1 MFICTIA
8 PLLPVSI
15 VETPSIMT
23 VVDWTIEP
31 SRWACTPFMTTP
43 GASCAS
49 CRKLRFCIGRFWTV
63 SVGIVK
69 DRSPLAV
76 WICGAS
82 LLTVTVSAVPPTS
95 IVRTPTATRG
105 PGLTAMPDCLRVLND
120 VSSTSMV

>member
-43 GASCAS
+43 GASCAELQEAAV
-49 CRKLRFCIGRFWTV
+49 R
-63 SVGIVK
+63 
-69 DRSPLAV
+69 DRQVLDGLA
-76 WICGAS
+76 S
-82 LLTVTVSAVPPTS
+82 ES
-95 IVRTPTATRG
+95 
-105 PGLTAMPDCLRVLND
+105 
-120 VSSTSMV
+120 